1 MNKDGKIC
9 DEEESRPRCVCPG
22 RDAMSVIIILS
33 VCWLLWLTG
42 EAIRAR
48 RDRSRLSHVVHVNG
62 IRGKSTTARL
72 IAAGLAAGGIPVV
85 CKTTGTDPA
94 VIGVDGTEKPLRRL
108 GPSNIREQLQ
118 ILHRAASQGAQV
130 LVAEC
135 MALQP
140 ELQEVSQHRM
150 LQADIG
156 VITNVR
162 PDHMD
167 VMGET
172 LGEIAESLASM
183 VPRGGTLFTA
193 ETQTLGPLWRRAKAL
208 GTSFVQVRPKG
219 DEPAEVSFPE
229 NIALALA
236 VCESLGVKRET
247 ALAGMCRYRPE
258 PYGLSVWRVGEA
270 LFVNALSANDAQS
283 TSMIWERA
291 IGRFGNEY
299 PRRVLLLNNRGD
311 RGRRT
316 EAMREM
322 AVLLAPDEIWLMG
335 AAQGYLSR
343 RLRRELPDAKLRCWR
358 GVPELAELPAGSL
371 CLGAGNIAGGGRA
384 FLEKI
389 SEEGKQL
396 V

>member
-1 MNKDGKIC
+1 
-9 DEEESRPRCVCPG
+9 
-22 RDAMSVIIILS
+22 MSVIIILS
-33 VCWLLWLTG
+33 VCWLLWLIG
-42 EAIRAR
+42 ETVQAR
-48 RDRSRLSHVVHVNG
+48 RDRRRLFHVVHVNG
-62 IRGKSTTARL
+62 IRGKSSTARL

-94 VIGVDGTEKPLRRL
+94 VIGVDGKEKPLRRL
-108 GPSNIREQLQ
+108 GPSNIREQLR

-130 LVAEC
+130 LVVEC

-162 PDHMD
+162 MDHMD

-172 LGEIAESLASM
+172 LGEIAESLAST
-183 VPRGGTLFTA
+183 VPREGILFTA
-193 ETQTLGPLWRRAKAL
+193 ETQTVGPLRRRAEAL
-208 GTSFVQVRPKG
+208 GTRFVQAVPTG
-219 DEPAEVSFPE
+219 EEPEELSFPE

-236 VCESLGVKRET
+236 VCESLGVARET
-247 ALAGMCRYRPE
+247 ALEGMRRYRPE
-258 PYGLSVWRVGEA
+258 PYGLSVWRVGAA

-291 IGRFGNEY
+291 IERFGAGY
-299 PRRVLLLNNRGD
+299 PERVLLLNNRVD
-311 RGRRT
+311 RGSRT

-335 AAQGYLSR
+335 ASQGYLSR
-343 RLRRELPDAKLRCWR
+343 RLRRELPAAKIRGWR
-358 GVPELAELPAGSL
+358 GLTERTALP
-371 CLGAGNIAGGGRA
+371 GAG
-384 FLEKI
+384 
-389 SEEGKQL
+389 
-396 V
+396 